1 MLDYFLLSGGA
12 EQLLSQGIPTP
23 TGCQREVFDETY
35 VVWSFDNYHETS
47 MEKSAFWK
55 SILESKEWDGDEQNI
70 KPSVI
75 DLPSL
80 KEEVPFID
88 HSQDACEVLGPVKTV
103 HGHPIKVQSAVAT
116 VQSVTMLYRYFDLV
130 RNGDD
135 SVTELHSLQLV
146 PFYTSGMYFMLFFF
160 CNVKFHKGG
169 VVLEQKV
176 YFTRCFD

>member
-1 MLDYFLLSGGA
+1 MIPNMRPFLFSGGP
-12 EQLLSQGIPTP
+12 EQLLSQAIPTP

-35 VVWSFDNYHETS
+35 VVWSFDNYHEIST
-47 MEKSAFWK
+47 ERSAFWEL
-55 SILESKEWDGDEQNI
+55 ILESKEWDGDEQNI

-103 HGHPIKVQSAVAT
+103 HGHPIKVQSAVTT

-130 RNGDD
+130 INDDD

-146 PFYTSGMYFMLFFF
+146 PFYTSGRYFKTILFCFA
-160 CNVKFHKGG
+160 
-169 VVLEQKV
+169 
-176 YFTRCFD
+176 TRAG